1 MDRKFVIAGN
11 CKGETKMLEG
21 QRALFIAKL
30 IKSLGDEA
38 WIRGLIEKIQ
48 SITAYNIA
56 SDDVFY
62 DNLYNEIKHEIDKLR
77 NV

>member
-1 MDRKFVIAGN
+1 MGGEFITAGN
-11 CKGETKMLEG
+11 RRGETKMLEG

-30 IKSLGDEA
+30 IKSLGDED

-48 SITAYNIA
+48 SIAAYDIT

-62 DNLYNEIKHEIDKLR
+62 DNLYNEIKHEIDKLKQQ
-77 NV
+77 